1 MADFEFH
8 VNAEAARKF
17 LNTEADTLRNGSSR
31 LRLAVSRAINRTMAH
46 MRTVISG
53 RIRKTYNV
61 KKSDLDASLKIIKA
75 KAGKNP
81 SGGLSWSSRSSL
93 PLSKFGA
100 KAGKTYVSV
109 RVLKSS
115 RAARIQPGGKHAI
128 AATSK
133 GRAAVWI
140 AKGHVMARTED
151 GSSPIVLYGPSFMS
165 FFNGPGVGSGLR
177 DEAQAWFEQ
186 RLPHEVEQAIRGVNN
201 FGRG

>member
-8 VNAEAARKF
+8 INADAARQF
-17 LNTEADTLRNGSSR
+17 LTGEIARLRDGSSR
-31 LRLAVSRAINRTMAH
+31 MRLAVSRTINRTMKH

-53 RIRKTYNV
+53 RIRQTYNV
-61 KKSDLDASLKIIKA
+61 KKSDLDAALKIIKA

-93 PLSKFGA
+93 PLSRFGA

-128 AATSK
+128 AATLK

-151 GSSPIVLYGPSFMS
+151 SKNPIVLYGPSFMS
-165 FFNGPGVGSGLR
+165 FFNGPGVAEGLR
-177 DEAQAWFEQ
+177 DEAQVWFEK
-186 RLPHEVEQAIRGVNN
+186 RLPHEVAQAMRGINN
-201 FGRG
+201 FGKG

>member
-1 MADFEFH
+1 VADFEFH
-8 VNAEAARKF
+8 VNAESARKF

-93 PLSKFGA
+93 PLSMFGA
-100 KAGKTYVSV
+100 RAGKTYVSV

-140 AKGHVMARTED
+140 AKGHVMARIED

-165 FFNGPGVGSGLR
+165 FFNGPGVGEGLR
-177 DEAQAWFEQ
+177 DEAQAWFEK
-186 RLPHEVEQAIRGVNN
+186 RLPHEVEQAIRGGTK

>member
-8 VNAEAARKF
+8 INADAARQF
-17 LNTEADTLRNGSSR
+17 LTGEISRLRDGSSR
-31 LRLAVSRAINRTMAH
+31 MRLAVSRTINRTMAH

-53 RIRKTYNV
+53 RIRQTYNI
-61 KKSDLDASLKIIKA
+61 KKSDLDAALKIIKA

-93 PLSKFGA
+93 PLSRFGA

-151 GSSPIVLYGPSFMS
+151 SKNPIVLYGPSFMS
-165 FFNGPGVGSGLR
+165 FFNGTGVAEGLR
-177 DEAQAWFEQ
+177 DEAQVWFEK
-186 RLPHEVEQAIRGVNN
+186 RLPHEVEQAIRGANN